1 MHVESFVCVD
11 MSARGMDRWTASESG
26 RRAAFLRFVASELSL
41 RSNLRCHSLGR
52 GLILDLGDLS
62 QGCKWLWSEGR
73 GRWLDATPSLS
84 EICPQISPTLD
95 SPFFQMRPYSPF
107 LQVLRACPLLPS
119 SPAVGIAQ
127 ASKANKQRVL
137 CQQRP
142 WIPAARISNSM
153 CPNTRAM
160 RPSQGP
166 RITKIIYLG
175 IIHYRQQQ
183 CLKHSTAASTNG
195 AGQAP

>member
-1 MHVESFVCVD
+1 MHVESFVYVD
-11 MSARGMDRWTASESG
+11 LSARGMYRWTASESG

-41 RSNLRCHSLGR
+41 RSDLRCYSLGR
-52 GLILDLGDLS
+52 GLILDLRHLS
-62 QGCKWLWSEGR
+62 QSCKWLRSDGR
-73 GRWLDATPSLS
+73 GRRLDATPSLS
-84 EICPQISPTLD
+84 EICPQTSPMLD

-107 LQVLRACPLLPS
+107 FQVLKACPLLQS
-119 SPAVGIAQ
+119 SPAVGVAQ
-127 ASKANKQRVL
+127 ASKANEHRVL

-153 CPNTRAM
+153 CPNTRAT

-183 CLKHSTAASTNG
+183 CLRRSTAASTND